1 MGFVALHVPL
11 ILDVKVVTH
20 ILISSTRYQYNIE
33 LHVRNSYII
42 NVTRFAKTRNNP
54 AFLKTQI
61 IASWCSAHLKPSSV
75 AVSSL

>member
-1 MGFVALHVPL
+1 MSA
-11 ILDVKVVTH
+11 ITH
-20 ILISSTRYQYNIE
+20 YAISCNISLYCDTE
-33 LHVRNSYII
+33 EVIY
-42 NVTRFAKTRNNP
+42 VTRFAKTRNNP